1 MDQAFLGGCLCLVD
15 RKGGEAVKP
24 SRTWAIAKK
33 EFFHIY
39 RDPRSLALVILMPA
53 LLMLLFGY
61 AVTLDVKKVSMAV
74 LDRDRSQESLNF
86 IQRFSASPYFN
97 LRFSVRDGKEM
108 ERLIDQGEVKMGL
121 ILPWDF
127 SKTIKAEKVVPIQV
141 LIDGADA
148 NTANI
153 ILGYAQA
160 IARQYTQEKTI
171 LKVSRMGVTNLNL
184 PIDVRPRVW
193 FNEDLESKNYFIPGL
208 VAVIMSIAG
217 VLLTGQVIVREWE
230 RGTMELLIST
240 PVRKGE
246 LMMGKL
252 IPYFFLGLLDLSLA
266 VLMGKWVFEVPLRGS
281 IALLFALSC
290 IYILVALALG
300 LTISTFARTQL
311 LANQMAMLAGFLP
324 TFLLSGFTF
333 VIPNM
338 PNWLQVITYGIAPR
352 YYVTILKDIFLKG
365 VGFSFL
371 WRETL
376 VLIAMATAGLWV
388 ATRGFKK
395 ELR

>member
-1 MDQAFLGGCLCLVD
+1 V
-15 RKGGEAVKP
+15 RV

-33 EFFHIY
+33 EFVHIY

-86 IQRFSASPYFN
+86 IQRFSASPYFR
-97 LRFSVRDGKEM
+97 LRFWVQDEKAM
-108 ERLIDQGEVKMGL
+108 IRLIDQGSVKIGL

-127 SKTIKAEKVVPIQV
+127 SKTIKAEKIASVQA

-148 NTANI
+148 NTANL
-153 ILGYAQA
+153 ILNYAQA
-160 IARQYTQEKTI
+160 VARQYTQEKTL
-171 LKVSRMGVTNLNL
+171 LKVSRLGMQNLNF
-184 PIDVRPRVW
+184 PIDGRPRVW
-193 FNEDLESKNYFIPGL
+193 FNEDLESKNYFVPGL
-208 VAVIMSIAG
+208 VAVIISIIG

-230 RGTMELLIST
+230 KGTMELLIST

-246 LMMGKL
+246 LMVGKL
-252 IPYFFLGLLDLSLA
+252 FPYFFLGLLDLSLS
-266 VLMGKWVFEVPLRGS
+266 VLMGTWIFQVPLRGS
-281 IALLFALSC
+281 VVLLFALSC

-311 LANQMAMLAGFLP
+311 LANQMAMVIGFLP

-333 VIPNM
+333 VISNM
-338 PNWLQVITYGIAPR
+338 PTWLQIITYGIAPR
-352 YYVTILKDIFLKG
+352 YYVTIVKEIFLKG
-365 VGFSFL
+365 TGFSFL

-376 VLIAMATAGLWV
+376 VLIGMALAGLWV
-388 ATRGFKK
+388 ATRSFKK

>member
-1 MDQAFLGGCLCLVD
+1 VN
-15 RKGGEAVKP
+15 P

-61 AVTLDVKKVSMAV
+61 AVTLDVKEVSMAV
-74 LDRDRSQESLNF
+74 LDRDRTQESLNF
-86 IQRFSASPYFN
+86 IQRFSASPYFR
-97 LRFSVRDGKEM
+97 LRFWVRDEKEM
-108 ERLIDQGEVKMGL
+108 RRLIDQGEVKMGL
-121 ILPWDF
+121 VIPWDF
-127 SKTIKAEKVVPIQV
+127 SKTIKADKVAPVQA

-148 NTANI
+148 NTASL
-153 ILGYAQA
+153 ILSYAQA

-171 LKVSRMGVTNLNL
+171 LKVTRMGAQNVNF
-184 PIDVRPRVW
+184 PVDARPRVW
-193 FNEDLESKNYFIPGL
+193 FNEDLESKNYFVPGL
-208 VAVIMSIAG
+208 VAVIMSIIG

-230 RGTMELLIST
+230 KGTMELLIST

-246 LMMGKL
+246 LMLGKL
-252 IPYFFLGLLDLSLA
+252 FPYFFLGLLDLTLA
-266 VLMGKWVFEVPLRGS
+266 VLMGKWVFQVPLRGS
-281 IALLFALSC
+281 VALLFALSC
-290 IYILVALALG
+290 IYIFVSLALG
-300 LTISTFARTQL
+300 LTISIFARTQL
-311 LANQMAMLAGFLP
+311 LANQMAMVIGFLP

-338 PNWLQVITYGIAPR
+338 PTWLQIITYGIAPR
-352 YYVTILKDIFLKG
+352 YYVTILKEIFLKG

-371 WRETL
+371 WREAL
-376 VLIAMATAGLWV
+376 VLVVMGTAGLWV
-388 ATRGFKK
+388 AARSFKK

>member
-1 MDQAFLGGCLCLVD
+1 MKV
-15 RKGGEAVKP
+15 

-33 EFFHIY
+33 EFVHIY

-61 AVTLDVKKVSMAV
+61 AVSLDVKKVSMAV

-86 IQRFSASPYFN
+86 IQRFSASPYFY
-97 LRFSVRDGKEM
+97 LRFWVEDEKGMRQ
-108 ERLIDQGEVKMGL
+108 LIDQGEVKMGL

-127 SKTIKAEKVVPIQV
+127 SKTIKAEKMVSAQA

-148 NTANI
+148 NTASI
-153 ILGYAQA
+153 ILSYAQT
-160 IARQYTQEKTI
+160 IARQYTQEKTL
-171 LKVSRMGVTNLNL
+171 LKATRKGMQDLNF
-184 PIDVRPRVW
+184 PIEARPRVW
-193 FNEDLESKNYFIPGL
+193 FNEDLESKNYFVPGL
-208 VAVIMSIAG
+208 VAVIISIIG

-230 RGTMELLIST
+230 KGTMELLIST

-246 LMMGKL
+246 LMVGKL
-252 IPYFFLGLLDLSLA
+252 FPYFFLGLLDLSLS
-266 VLMGKWVFEVPLRGS
+266 VLMGKWVFEVPMRGS
-281 IALLFALSC
+281 VTLLFALSC

-300 LTISTFARTQL
+300 LTISTFAKTQL
-311 LANQMAMLAGFLP
+311 LANQMAMVIGFLP

-333 VIPNM
+333 VIANM
-338 PNWLQVITYGIAPR
+338 PMWLQIITYGIAPR
-352 YYVTILKDIFLKG
+352 YYVTIVKEIFLKG
-365 VGFSFL
+365 TGFSFL

-376 VLIAMATAGLWV
+376 VLVGMALAGLWV
-388 ATRGFKK
+388 ATRSFKK

>member
-1 MDQAFLGGCLCLVD
+1 MNL
-15 RKGGEAVKP
+15 

-61 AVTLDVKKVSMAV
+61 AVTLDVKNVSMAV

-97 LRFSVRDGKEM
+97 LRFWVRDEKEIK
-108 ERLIDQGEVKMGL
+108 RLIDQGEVKIGL
-121 ILPWDF
+121 VLPWDF
-127 SKTIKAEKVVPIQV
+127 SKMIKSEKMVPIQV

-153 ILGYAQA
+153 ILSYAQA
-160 IARQYTQEKTI
+160 IAQQYNQEKTI
-171 LKVSRMGVTNLNL
+171 LKVSRMGRQSLNL
-184 PIDVRPRVW
+184 PIEARPRVW
-193 FNEDLESKNYFIPGL
+193 FNEDLESKNYFVPGL
-208 VAVIMSIAG
+208 VAVIVSIIG
-217 VLLTGQVIVREWE
+217 LILTGQVIVREWE
-230 RGTMELLIST
+230 KGTMELLIST

-252 IPYFFLGLLDLSLA
+252 FPYFFLGLLDLSLA
-266 VLMGKWVFEVPLRGS
+266 VLMGKWVFQVPLRGS
-281 IALLFALSC
+281 VVLLFALSC
-290 IYILVALALG
+290 IYIVVTLALG
-300 LTISTFARTQL
+300 LTISTVARTQL
-311 LANQMAMLAGFLP
+311 LANQMAMVIGFLP
-324 TFLLSGFTF
+324 SFLLSGFTF
-333 VIPNM
+333 AIANM
-338 PNWLQVITYGIAPR
+338 PIWLQIITYGIAPR
-352 YYVTILKDIFLKG
+352 YYVTIVKEIFLKG

-376 VLIAMATAGLWV
+376 VLIAMGIVGLWV
-388 ATRGFKK
+388 ATRSFKK

>member
-1 MDQAFLGGCLCLVD
+1 MNL
-15 RKGGEAVKP
+15 

-61 AVTLDVKKVSMAV
+61 AVTLDVKNVSMAV
-74 LDRDRSQESLNF
+74 LDWDRSQESLNF
-86 IQRFSASPYFN
+86 IHRFSASPYYD
-97 LRFSVRDGKEM
+97 LRFWVRDEKTM
-108 ERLIDQGEVKMGL
+108 KRLIDQGEVKMGL
-121 ILPWDF
+121 VLPWDF
-127 SKTIKAEKVVPIQV
+127 SKMIKSEKTVPIQV

-148 NTANI
+148 NTASL
-153 ILGYAQA
+153 ILSYAQA
-160 IARQYTQEKTI
+160 ISRQYTQEKTV
-171 LKVSRMGVTNLNL
+171 LKVTRMGMQNLNL
-184 PIDVRPRVW
+184 PIDARPRVW
-193 FNEDLESKNYFIPGL
+193 FNEDLESKNYFVPGL
-208 VAVIMSIAG
+208 VAVIISIIG

-230 RGTMELLIST
+230 KGTMELLIST

-246 LMMGKL
+246 LMVGKL
-252 IPYFFLGLLDLSLA
+252 FPYFFLGLLDLSLS
-266 VLMGKWVFEVPLRGS
+266 VLMGQWIFQVPLRGS
-281 IALLFALSC
+281 VALLFALSC

-300 LTISTFARTQL
+300 LTISTVARTQL
-311 LANQMAMLAGFLP
+311 FANQMAMVIGFLP

-333 VIPNM
+333 AIANM
-338 PNWLQVITYGIAPR
+338 PAWLQVITYGIAPR
-352 YYVTILKDIFLKG
+352 YYVTIVKEIFLKG

-376 VLIAMATAGLWV
+376 VLMAMAAAGLWV
-388 ATRGFKK
+388 ATRSFRK

>member
-1 MDQAFLGGCLCLVD
+1 M
-15 RKGGEAVKP
+15 KP

-61 AVTLDVKKVSMAV
+61 AVTLDVKDVSMAV
-74 LDRDRSQESLNF
+74 LDRDRSQESISF
-86 IQRFSASPYFN
+86 IQRFSASSYFH
-97 LRFSVRDGKEM
+97 LRFWVQDEKEM
-108 ERLIDQGEVKMGL
+108 TRLIDQGKVKMGL
-121 ILPWDF
+121 VLPWDF
-127 SKTIKAEKVVPIQV
+127 SKTIKAEKVIPIQV

-153 ILGYAQA
+153 ILSYVQA

-171 LKVSRMGVTNLNL
+171 LKVTRMGRESVNL
-184 PIDVRPRVW
+184 PIEARPRVW
-193 FNEDLESKNYFIPGL
+193 FNEDLESKNYFVPGL
-208 VAVIMSIAG
+208 VAVIMSIIG

-230 RGTMELLIST
+230 KGTMELLIST

-246 LMMGKL
+246 LMVGKL
-252 IPYFFLGLLDLSLA
+252 FPYFFLGLLDLSLT
-266 VLMGKWVFEVPLRGS
+266 VLMGKWVFQVPLRGS
-281 IALLFALSC
+281 VVLLFALSC
-290 IYILVALALG
+290 IYIFVALGLG
-300 LTISTFARTQL
+300 LTISVFARTQI
-311 LANQMAMLAGFLP
+311 LANQLAMVIGFLP

-333 VIPNM
+333 VIANM
-338 PNWLQVITYGIAPR
+338 PIWLQIITYGVAPR
-352 YYVTILKDIFLKG
+352 YYVTISKEVFLKG

-376 VLIAMATAGLWV
+376 VLMVMAIAGLWV
-388 ATRGFKK
+388 ATRSFKK